1 MTAFEGV
8 VTIVRLIIG
17 IVSVLAFGIG
27 IALAIVNGMLSNEIE
42 IDALG
47 AGSSAAMLAFSAAFA
62 AAGIV
67 GIARRNRQGS
77 DVIAGVLYWL
87 AAAIGLTGL
96 SIDGGVLIWSIPL
109 FVWIIVAA
117 LFGAVFMSPTRS
129 SRAGGGGLS

>member
-17 IVSVLAFGIG
+17 IFSVLAFGIG

-67 GIARRNRQGS
+67 GIARRNHQGS

-117 LFGAVFMSPTRS
+117 LFGAVFMSPARS
-129 SRAGGGGLS
+129 FRAGGGGLS

>member
-1 MTAFEGV
+1 MTGFEGF

-67 GIARRNRQGS
+67 GIARHNRRGS

-96 SIDGGVLIWSIPL
+96 SIDGGVLIWSIPM

-117 LFGAVFMSPTRS
+117 LFGAVFMSPARPMRTSREGRS
-129 SRAGGGGLS
+129 

>member
-1 MTAFEGV
+1 MTALEGV

-17 IVSVLAFGIG
+17 SLSVLAFGIG

-62 AAGIV
+62 AAGVV
-67 GIARRNRQGS
+67 GIARRNRQGR
-77 DVIAGVLYWL
+77 DVITGVLYWL

-96 SIDGGVLIWSIPL
+96 SIDGGVLFWSIPL
-109 FVWIIVAA
+109 FVWISVAA
-117 LFGAVFMSPTRS
+117 LFGAVFMSPARPMRASRGGRS
-129 SRAGGGGLS
+129 